1 MLVRRIVA
9 LSVFGLLPI
18 CAYSQ
23 IQTPQ
28 TPGSGGFQPVTIPTP
43 QPATMPRYDNYGGS
57 TPMPNVNGQ
66 VRMGATA
73 NDIMR
78 QANRSNPYYGVGNN
92 PASIQR
98 ANEALIREQMAN
110 DPAYNPALR
119 NGVSNNFPINKQQQL
134 YKDLQGIVFMDNDRA
149 AARGTMQEDYNSPE
163 FTAKTKSYSNAL
175 QGLKD
180 MLSGKRKLSVAEAY
194 FMMENAYG
202 EAYLTQ
208 SEFNSTIHQSADFIR
223 QWMIQNGQNLK
234 DNTAINYAVQQFIGN
249 KLSIALPSQK
259 NDGINS
265 MQTVSHLPFFYDYND
280 YQGDKDHRNYFLT
293 KCLATGSGQCN
304 SMPAVYL
311 VLVEALGGTA
321 YLSVAPQHSL
331 IKYPG
336 KNGEIR
342 NFEPTSNWDISD
354 QWYQEHMFISQT
366 ALNNKVYL
374 NPLSKKQLI
383 ADITLQLSFG
393 YFRKFGGADGKFITE
408 CVNTAKAQFPKN
420 NNLTVYFTISNLY
433 QYQLLQV
440 MRRDGISRLDNII
453 KSHEAQRIYDKW
465 QANEDII
472 IALGYQDEPKDM
484 YKEMMQQHEFKGKI
498 QQQRD
503 ISGKEKRNL
512 FIKSN

>member
-1 MLVRRIVA
+1 MLVKRIVA
-9 LSVFGLLPI
+9 LCGLGLIPF
-18 CAYSQ
+18 ATFSQ

-28 TPGSGGFQPVTIPTP
+28 VPGSGGFQPVTIPTP
-43 QPATMPRYDNYGGS
+43 QPATMPRYDKLGGS
-57 TPMPNVNGQ
+57 APMPNMNGQ
-66 VRMGATA
+66 VQMGATA
-73 NDIMR
+73 DDIMR
-78 QANRSNPYYGVGNN
+78 QSNRANPYYGAGSD

-98 ANEALIREQMAN
+98 ANEAFIHAQMAN
-110 DPAYNPALR
+110 DPVYNPALR
-119 NGVSNNFPINKQQQL
+119 NGVNNSFPINKQQQL
-134 YKDLQGIVFMDNDRA
+134 YKELQDIVNMDNGRA
-149 AARGTMQEDYNSPE
+149 RERGTMQEDYNSPE
-163 FTAKTKSYSNAL
+163 FTAKTKSYNNAL

-180 MLSGKRKLSVAEAY
+180 MLSGKRKLSTAEAY

-208 SEFNSTIHQSADFIR
+208 SEFNSIIQQSADFIR
-223 QWMIQNGQNLK
+223 KWMNQNAQSLK
-234 DNTAINYAVQQFIGN
+234 DNSAINYAVQQFIGD
-249 KLSIALPSQK
+249 KLSIGIPMNK
-259 NDGINS
+259 TDGINS
-265 MQTVSHLPFFYDYND
+265 MQTVTHLPFFYDYND

-321 YLSVAPQHSL
+321 FLSVAPQHSL

-354 QWYQEHMFISQT
+354 QWYQENMFISQ
-366 ALNNKVYL
+366 AAINNKVYL

-383 ADITLQLSFG
+383 ADIALQLSFG

-408 CVNTAKAQFPKN
+408 CVNIAKIQFPKN
-420 NNLTVYFTISNLY
+420 NNLAVYFTISNLY

-440 MRRDGISRLDNII
+440 MRKNGISRLDNIN
-453 KSHEAQRIYDKW
+453 KSPEAQRIYDKW
-465 QANEDII
+465 QANEDVITT
-472 IALGYQDEPKDM
+472 LGYQDEPKDM

-498 QQQRD
+498 QQQRN